1 MSTIT
6 LRLPAALPEGGR
18 ECCRSRLVAAL
29 RARDGVLDA
38 HPEAGTLLVEIDPGR
53 IAAGDCERLA
63 RDTGELIAQRYE
75 HQTLAVTADP
85 RPAAALLARI
95 VGVQQAMPDQAAA
108 TIRLEYDR
116 EQVALETI
124 LEYAAARGHQLAVQ
138 GEAAAFVCGV
148 EGMCCSAETGPI
160 ERAVRALP
168 GVRSVFADATMARL
182 TVDYD
187 PQALAPERIVA
198 QVQRLGFSVTAQNA
212 VHTTHE
218 SHSHQHDVSTETAP
232 GSRFSLLG
240 PFLSA
245 RDLLTALCALLIAG
259 SWVAE
264 FLSAQGLADGLNI
277 AATLVGGVFVARA
290 GLARLWATRSFDINM
305 LMTIAAVGAL
315 VLGDYAE
322 AAAVVGLFALGNAL
336 ESYTMRRARRS
347 IGALAKLMPENA
359 LALRG
364 GQAQEVRA
372 DSVVA
377 GELILVRPGE
387 RIPLDGAVQG
397 GESAVDQAPIT
408 GESMPVPKATGDPVF
423 AGTING
429 AGALEVRVTRP
440 ASDSTLARVI
450 RLVEQSQAHKAP
462 TQRFVDRFAAVYT
475 PAVLVLAVLI
485 AVVPPLALGGTWGEW
500 VARALTL
507 LVIACP
513 CALVISTP
521 VSIVSAISAGA
532 RRGVLFKGGAALEAA
547 AGLRAI
553 AFDKTGTLT
562 AGRPAVVDVIHEGH
576 EEREW
581 AGEQV
586 RVGERQQTC
595 TSACS
600 CSEALH
606 QAQDN
611 DSAQQRDTHNAA
623 SHDAHQRHSTFVSL
637 VPFVDHLLAQAA
649 AVERQATH
657 PLARAIVRAAE
668 ERGLEIP
675 KASGARQIGGRGARA
690 LVAGREVVVGSRALF
705 GALVPALE
713 QRVAEAEAA
722 GATVALVGWGDRAR
736 GAITLADTVRPE
748 SRGVVA
754 ALRGAGV
761 ARIVML
767 TGDHRAAA
775 ERVAL
780 ATGVDEARA
789 GLLPEDKLA
798 AVDDLLARHG
808 AVAMVGDG
816 VNDAPALARATLG
829 IAMGAA
835 GSHAALEAADVAL
848 LADDLDQLPFAMRLS
863 RSARRIITQNVVFA
877 LAIKAL
883 FLGAAVLGVATLW
896 MAVLADTGA
905 ALIVILNG
913 MRLLREKGEG
923 RSEK

>member
-6 LRLPAALPEGGR
+6 LKLPALLPEAGR
-18 ECCRSRLVAAL
+18 ECCQGRLVAAL
-29 RARDGVLDA
+29 RARDGVLEA
-38 HPEAGTLLVEIDPGR
+38 HPEAGALLVEIDPDR
-53 IAAGDCERLA
+53 IAADDCEQLA
-63 RDTGELIAQRYE
+63 RDTGERIAQRYE
-75 HQTLAVTADP
+75 HQTLKTETDP

-95 VGVQQAMPDQAAA
+95 VGVQQATPDQAAT

-124 LEYAAARGHQLAVQ
+124 LEYAAARGHGLAVQ

-160 ERAVRALP
+160 EQAVRALP
-168 GVRSVFADATMARL
+168 GVRRVFADATLARL
-182 TVDYD
+182 SVDYD

-198 QVQRLGFSVTAQNA
+198 QVQRLGFTVTPQSAPQSV
-212 VHTTHE
+212 HE
-218 SHSHQHDVSTETAP
+218 THSHQHDSTTKTAP
-232 GSRFSLLG
+232 GSWFSVLGSAFSL
-240 PFLSA
+240 
-245 RDLLTALCALLIAG
+245 RDLLTALCALLIAAAWAG
-259 SWVAE
+259 E
-264 FLSAQGLADGLNI
+264 LLGAQTLADGFNI
-277 AATLVGGVFVARA
+277 AATLVGGLFVARS

-336 ESYTMRRARRS
+336 EGYTMRRARRS
-347 IGALAKLMPENA
+347 IGALAQLMPENA
-359 LALRG
+359 LVLRE
-364 GQAQEVRA
+364 GQAREVHA
-372 DSVVA
+372 GTVA
-377 GELILVRPGE
+377 VGELILVRPGE
-387 RIPLDGAVQG
+387 RVPLDGAVHS
-397 GESAVDQAPIT
+397 GESAIDQAPIT
-408 GESMPVPKATGDPVF
+408 GESMPVHKAAGDPVF
-423 AGTING
+423 AGSING

-485 AVVPPLALGGTWGEW
+485 AVLPPLALSGGWAEW

-576 EEREW
+576 
-581 AGEQV
+581 
-586 RVGERQQTC
+586 
-595 TSACS
+595 SS
-600 CSEALH
+600 
-606 QAQDN
+606 
-611 DSAQQRDTHNAA
+611 
-623 SHDAHQRHSTFVSL
+623 FVSF

-649 AVERQATH
+649 AVEQQATH
-657 PLARAIVRAAE
+657 PLARAIVQAAQ
-668 ERGLEIP
+668 ERGLDIP
-675 KASGARQIGGRGARA
+675 AASAARQIGGRGARA
-690 LVAGREVVVGSRALF
+690 IVDGREVVVGSRKLF
-705 GALVPALE
+705 GPLSPALE
-713 QRVAEAEAA
+713 QRVAEAEAS
-722 GATVALVGWGDRAR
+722 GATVALVGWDGQVR

-748 SRGVVA
+748 SQGVVA
-754 ALRGAGV
+754 ALRAAGV
-761 ARIVML
+761 TQVVML
-767 TGDHRAAA
+767 TGDHQAAA
-775 ERVAL
+775 ERVAG

-798 AVDDLLARHG
+798 AVDNLLARHG

-848 LADDLDQLPFAMRLS
+848 LADDLEQLPFAMRLS
-863 RSARRIITQNVVFA
+863 RSARRIITQNIVFA

-913 MRLLREKGEG
+913 MRLLREK
-923 RSEK
+923 

>member
-6 LRLPAALPEGGR
+6 LRLPAPLPEAGH

-38 HPEAGTLLVEIDPGR
+38 HPEAGALLVEIDPGR

-63 RDTGELIAQRYE
+63 RDAGELIAQRYE
-75 HQTLAVTADP
+75 HQTLTTPADP

-95 VGVQQAMPDQAAA
+95 VGVQQAAPDQAAA

-124 LEYAAARGHQLAVQ
+124 LEYAAARGHALAVQ
-138 GEAAAFVCGV
+138 GEVAAFVCGV

-168 GVRSVFADATMARL
+168 GVRRVFADATMARL

-198 QVQRLGFSVTAQNA
+198 QVQRLGFTVAAQNPA
-212 VHTTHE
+212 HTAHE
-218 SHSHQHDVSTETAP
+218 SHTHQHSADAGSAP
-232 GSRFSLLG
+232 GARFLSS
-240 PFLSA
+240 FLSA

-259 SWVAE
+259 SWAAE
-264 FLSAQGLADGLNI
+264 FLSASRLADGLNI
-277 AATLVGGVFVARA
+277 AATFAGGLFVARA

-336 ESYTMRRARRS
+336 ESYTMHRARRS

-359 LALRG
+359 LVLRG

-372 DSVVA
+372 DSVAA

-387 RIPLDGAVQG
+387 RVPLDGAVQA
-397 GESAVDQAPIT
+397 GESAIDQAPIT
-408 GESMPVPKATGDPVF
+408 GESMPVPKAAGDPVF

-462 TQRFVDRFAAVYT
+462 TQRLVDRFAAVYT

-485 AVVPPLALGGTWGEW
+485 AALPPLALGGAWGEW

-576 EEREW
+576 EEHEG
-581 AGEQV
+581 AGE
-586 RVGERQQTC
+586 RLDE
-595 TSACS
+595 
-600 CSEALH
+600 
-606 QAQDN
+606 
-611 DSAQQRDTHNAA
+611 
-623 SHDAHQRHSTFVSL
+623 
-637 VPFVDHLLAQAA
+637 LLAQAA
-649 AVERQATH
+649 AVEQQATH

-668 ERGLEIP
+668 ERGLAIP
-675 KASGARQIGGRGARA
+675 AASEARQIGGRGARA

-705 GALVPALE
+705 DALAPALE
-713 QRVAEAEAA
+713 RRVAEAEAA
-722 GATVALVGWGDRAR
+722 GATVALVGWGGRAR
-736 GAITLADTVRPE
+736 GAITLADALRPE

-775 ERVAL
+775 ERVAA

-848 LADDLDQLPFAMRLS
+848 LADDLDQLPFAVRLS
-863 RSARRIITQNVVFA
+863 RSARRIITQNVAFA

-913 MRLLREKGEG
+913 MRLLREK
-923 RSEK
+923 